1 MGNLYAA
8 TPGQSPGV
16 ARIYIYIYVYT
27 YMHTYIYIYIYM
39 SIHYSTY
46 MYFASFLN
54 GYILC
59 RFVTSIWLL
68 IVGSSTIYL
77 LEILPSTPYFSA
89 EMAPHKQSEQATVQ
103 VLLHGPL
110 CEVFKTDPGGPVS
123 DRPLCCCHGGTIN
136 CIILLQ

>member
-1 MGNLYAA
+1 MKLHQHLFGNGKPLRCNAWAKPRRCAYN
-8 TPGQSPGV
+8 
-16 ARIYIYIYVYT
+16 IYICVYIYAYV
-27 YMHTYIYIYIYM
+27 HIYIYM

-46 MYFASFLN
+46 IYFASFVN

-123 DRPLCCCHGGTIN
+123 DRPL
-136 CIILLQ
+136 